1 MCDRYLMERQVAGT
15 GEFMKG
21 NELSPM
27 QMPVVAVQCE
37 CGAWHVRTTIGRLWV
52 DAEKVA

>member
-21 NELSPM
+21 NEPSAM

-37 CGAWHVRTTIGRLWV
+37 CGAWHVRTPMGRLWV